1 MPSPS
6 PLLAPVIALVLW
18 TALIWAWM
26 YATRIPAI
34 VRNKLVYDPQRPNAE
49 FLNQIPASA
58 RWKADNL
65 NNLMEQPTLFYA
77 VVLSLAILGVET
89 GTDVLLAWTYV
100 AVRVAHSLVQALVNN
115 LALRFPLFVIGSLVL
130 LALTLRA
137 AWIVFSF

>member
-1 MPSPS
+1 MHHQII
-6 PLLAPVIALVLW
+6 APVIALVLW
-18 TALIWAWM
+18 SFVMWAWM

-34 VRNKLVYDPQRPNAE
+34 LRNKLVYDPQRPNAD

-100 AVRVAHSLVQALVNN
+100 AIRIVHSLVQALLNN
-115 LALRFPLFVIGSLVL
+115 IALRFPVFVLGSLVL

-137 AWIVFSF
+137 AWIVFGF